1 MSLLQMSF
9 SGAILILTIM
19 VIRLLAIN
27 KLPKKTF
34 LFLWGIV
41 ILRLL
46 LPISIPSVWSVYS
59 FFNQN
64 VSEHTLNGIPM
75 ENVIPI
81 APREP
86 FIPHNETP
94 TLPAE
99 HVSHISVWSIVWC
112 VGMVL
117 CFAFFIISYL
127 RCRFEFQTSIP
138 VQNDFT
144 ERWLKKHPL
153 RRSISIRQS
162 DRVSTPLTYGFFHPV
177 ILMPKKTNWEN
188 TKQLEYILLH
198 EYVHICRYDALT
210 KLISTVALC
219 IHWFNPFVWIMYTLV
234 NRDMELACDERVV
247 RRFGETSKS
256 AYAMTLIDMAA
267 KQSSLT
273 PLCNNFS
280 KNAIEERIT
289 AIMKTRK
296 KSLLTLLTG
305 ALLITAVT
313 TACATSAPNTKN
325 ETEAKSEVSTET
337 ENPEVSNTAAVI
349 LPLYPLESAQ
359 EALADGGYA
368 VSFTVDDLTKSE
380 KGYDLTVEVYE
391 YDRYEIEPIE
401 KLKAGS
407 NIQFC
412 KETITVDTIE
422 KDEKTGS
429 IYINGGFEKDG
440 FALIEEDGLYR
451 TTTADG
457 NPAYYSVGKV
467 TIPISPEMTL
477 EDHAN
482 PKNEP
487 DGEIT
492 QYKDLPESLQNS
504 KTPFDYIDTIITV
517 RQEQIVQII
526 RYGASAQ

>member
-296 KSLLTLLTG
+296 KSLLTLINRCSINYCRNNGL
-305 ALLITAVT
+305 
-313 TACATSAPNTKN
+313 CNFRTKH
-325 ETEAKSEVSTET
+325 K
-337 ENPEVSNTAAVI
+337 
-349 LPLYPLESAQ
+349 
-359 EALADGGYA
+359 
-368 VSFTVDDLTKSE
+368 K
-380 KGYDLTVEVYE
+380 
-391 YDRYEIEPIE
+391 
-401 KLKAGS
+401 
-407 NIQFC
+407 
-412 KETITVDTIE
+412 
-422 KDEKTGS
+422 
-429 IYINGGFEKDG
+429 
-440 FALIEEDGLYR
+440 
-451 TTTADG
+451 
-457 NPAYYSVGKV
+457 
-467 TIPISPEMTL
+467 
-477 EDHAN
+477 
-482 PKNEP
+482 
-487 DGEIT
+487 
-492 QYKDLPESLQNS
+492 
-504 KTPFDYIDTIITV
+504 
-517 RQEQIVQII
+517 
-526 RYGASAQ
+526 

>member
-64 VSEHTLNGIPM
+64 VSEHTLNRIPM

-188 TKQLEYILLH
+188 TKQLKYILLH

-247 RRFGETSKS
+247 RRFGEKSKS

-337 ENPEVSNTAAVI
+337 EKPEVSNTADVI

>member
-188 TKQLEYILLH
+188 TKQLKYILLH

-337 ENPEVSNTAAVI
+337 EKPEVSNTADVI

>member
-34 LFLWGIV
+34 LFLWGIA

-59 FFNQN
+59 FFSQN
-64 VSEHTLNGIPM
+64 ASEHTLNGIPM
-75 ENVIPI
+75 ENVIPVT
-81 APREP
+81 PREP

-117 CFAFFIISYL
+117 CFTFFTISYL
-127 RCRFEFQTSIP
+127 HCRFEFQTSIP
-138 VQNDFT
+138 VRNDFT
-144 ERWLKKHPL
+144 ERWLNKHPL
-153 RRSISIRQS
+153 RRFISIRQS

-177 ILMPKKTNWEN
+177 ILMPKKTDWKN

-210 KLISTVALC
+210 KLISMLALC

-234 NRDMELACDERVV
+234 NRDIELACDESVV

-256 AYAMTLIDMAA
+256 AYAMTLIDMAT

-337 ENPEVSNTAAVI
+337 EKPEVSNTADVI

-368 VSFTVDDLTKSE
+368 VSFTADDLTKSE

-440 FALIEEDGLYR
+440 FALIKEDGLYR